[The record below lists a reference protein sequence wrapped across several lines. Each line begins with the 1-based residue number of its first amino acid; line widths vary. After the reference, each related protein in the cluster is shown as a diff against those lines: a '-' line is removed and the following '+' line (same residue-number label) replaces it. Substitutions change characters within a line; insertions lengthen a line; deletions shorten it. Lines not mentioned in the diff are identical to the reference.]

1 MKNSV
6 WNLILSIVLLGF
18 SFVGFSQKINT
29 DSLLQVVIDDVRAQR
44 YESAITKARLGIKE
58 SPNYLDFHLF
68 LGRSFE
74 MTQQADSA
82 TYYYKYVIERNPKYK
97 DAYNY
102 LIGLQFKQDQ
112 YKEAEATIDDAL
124 THYPEDNQLYL
135 KKAAVY
141 RNLDEEEK
149 EYEYLRNLPSDI
161 RNTSEV
167 QQRMYFLELQNKN
180 DRIGFSYAITAFDR
194 DGVGPW
200 HLSSIR
206 YVHDRKWGSLIGSF
220 NYTNRQSGGETLIDG
235 KQFEIESYFHTG
247 PNSYSYADVA
257 YSNDRVF
264 QKWRLGFSYFQNYNK
279 GWETETGLRYLK
291 TENDEI
297 FGYTLALGKYV
308 GSWWINLRHNMSEND
323 GKYSPAVSLTSRL
336 YHGNTRFDYYQFSI
350 GYGTQLE
357 DPVAL
362 SLFGQRALLDSYRFG
377 MGYHKIF
384 AEKYFIGL
392 SFNYNNQEFIR
403 NRTQNEYTFTL
414 SFQYKL

>member
-1 MKNSV
+1 MKNSIR
-6 WNLILSIVLLGF
+6 NLFLTAILFGTTLLGHA
-18 SFVGFSQKINT
+18 QKINT

-44 YESAITKARLGIKE
+44 YTDAIDKARLGIKE

-74 MTQQADSA
+74 MTQQPDSA
-82 TYYYKYVIERNPKYK
+82 AYYYKYVIERNPKYK

-102 LIGLQFKQDQ
+102 LIGLQLKQEQ
-112 YKEAEATIDDAL
+112 YQEAEATIDEAL
-124 THYPEDNQLYL
+124 THYPEDKQLYL

-180 DRIGFSYAITAFDR
+180 DRIGTSYSITAFDR

-200 HLSSIR
+200 HFTSLR

-220 NYTNRQSGGETLIDG
+220 NYTNRQSSGETQIDG
-235 KQFEIESYFHTG
+235 KQFEIETYFHTG
-247 PNSYSYADVA
+247 DNSYSYADVA
-257 YSNDRVF
+257 YSNDEVF
-264 QKWRLGFSYFQNYNK
+264 QKWRLGYSFFYNYKK
-279 GWETETGLRYLK
+279 GWETETGVRYLR
-291 TENDEI
+291 TANDDI
-297 FGYTLALGKYV
+297 YGYTLALGKYL
-308 GSWWINLRHNMSEND
+308 GSWWLNLRHNMSVND
-323 GKYSPAVSLTSRL
+323 GKYGPSVSLTSRL

-357 DPVAL
+357 DRVAL
-362 SLFGQRALLDSYRFG
+362 SLFGQRALLDSYRVG
-377 MGYHKIF
+377 ASYHKIF
-384 AEKYFIGL
+384 AERYFVGFG
-392 SFNYNNQEFIR
+392 FNYNNQEFIR
-403 NRTQNEYTFTL
+403 NRTQNEYTFTV